1 MPAIQRSKVV
11 FPAPLGADIRQISP
25 AATDRLSGAN
35 KGVAVVPASASERQ
49 NEALVTCNI
58 KFYLCGLISA
68 QMRARLLS
76 ANIIDYSGAKS
87 P

>member
-1 MPAIQRSKVV
+1 MPAIQRSNVV

-35 KGVAVVPASASERQ
+35 KGETIVLASASERE

-58 KFYLCGLISA
+58 KFISVVSF
-68 QMRARLLS
+68 Q
-76 ANIIDYSGAKS
+76 YGCS
-87 P
+87 PDFF